1 MTTSRHRNAAGV
13 SALAVALLL
22 GSSAVG
28 TAAHA
33 APPAEGIYQGT
44 STLLMAGEKEVDW
57 EDVRPISFQVS
68 GEGLLH
74 GLSGEYFWTC
84 IAGGEPGTTAF
95 FEDAPIPDTLVEV
108 GEPFAIN
115 WTSGGEAVSYTL
127 EGVINSDGSADG
139 MVMANVGVCGATI
152 LSWNVAMDAPAPV
165 EVTAQ
170 APAREGN
177 TVTIPVVD
185 GVTYVDGDNAELSG
199 TITLT
204 EGEALT
210 VTATADD
217 GYVLAEGTH
226 EWVVE
231 YEDDTPTPVEVTA
244 QAPAREGNTVT
255 IPVVEGVTYVDGDNA
270 ELSGTITL
278 TEGEALT
285 VTATAD
291 DGYVLAEGTHEWV
304 FEYEDQTPAPE
315 TIPGVAP
322 SEDDLDAALEGAITA
337 PDEAQAGDT
346 VTIAIDGAYEGDK
359 VGVWRFSTPVYLGS
373 QIIDADGNVTVSL
386 PVETAVGEHKI
397 AAWNG
402 ADEALIGW
410 DTIAIVTD
418 DGDGG
423 EDPGGN
429 GGNDGSGRG
438 SGDGN
443 HGNGSSSNGDLA
455 ATGSAGAGATVFA
468 ALLLLVTGAWILV
481 LRRRATA

>member
-33 APPAEGIYQGT
+33 APPADGIYQGT
-44 STLLMAGEKEVDW
+44 STLLMAGDNEVDW

-152 LSWNVAMDAPAPV
+152 LSWNVAMGAPA
-165 EVTAQ
+165 
-170 APAREGN
+170 
-177 TVTIPVVD
+177 
-185 GVTYVDGDNAELSG
+185 
-199 TITLT
+199 
-204 EGEALT
+204 
-210 VTATADD
+210 
-217 GYVLAEGTH
+217 
-226 EWVVE
+226 
-231 YEDDTPTPVEVTA
+231 PVEVTA

-304 FEYEDQTPAPE
+304 FEYEDDTPAPE

-337 PDEAQAGDT
+337 PAEAQAGDT
-346 VTIAIDGAYEGDK
+346 VTIAIDGA
-359 VGVWRFSTPVYLGS
+359 
-373 QIIDADGNVTVSL
+373 
-386 PVETAVGEHKI
+386 
-397 AAWNG
+397 
-402 ADEALIGW
+402 
-410 DTIAIVTD
+410 
-418 DGDGG
+418 
-423 EDPGGN
+423 
-429 GGNDGSGRG
+429 
-438 SGDGN
+438 
-443 HGNGSSSNGDLA
+443 
-455 ATGSAGAGATVFA
+455 
-468 ALLLLVTGAWILV
+468 
-481 LRRRATA
+481 